1 MCTSIST
8 RDAGRIPSHPTASD
22 YYYKYYESRITT
34 RDFVVQYIIQSN
46 FIKTII
52 ICVKPTRFS
61 SFIYIYIILQS
72 IPIFPPP
79 PRIPNVLRFIWPAKT
94 QLSYAY
100 NNVLNNV
107 IIDVHAILI

>member
-61 SFIYIYIILQS
+61 SFIYIYNSAIDSNIS
-72 IPIFPPP
+72 SPPP
-79 PRIPNVLRFIWPAKT
+79 PYTERFKIYLAG
-94 QLSYAY
+94 
-100 NNVLNNV
+100 
-107 IIDVHAILI
+107 